1 MAANED
7 TKKKNTLRIPL
18 VTAVIIGKY
27 IMLEARD
34 RHSDISKCLC
44 GIEWNTTVTV
54 NIMKIRKHLEHSTGE
69 CGYYHKLYHVVSK
82 KDPHSASA

>member
-7 TKKKNTLRIPL
+7 TKKKKNTLRIPL

-44 GIEWNTTVTV
+44 GIE
-54 NIMKIRKHLEHSTGE
+54 
-69 CGYYHKLYHVVSK
+69 
-82 KDPHSASA
+82 